1 MDNLLLH
8 HLLLLGRLTRVFEF
22 DRTKVDDELGFLH
35 IPCLVSSL
43 HCSEILLLA
52 LILLL
57 LSFDLLS

>member
-1 MDNLLLH
+1 MDNLLLY
-8 HLLLLGRLTRVFEF
+8 HLLLLGRLTRVFKF

>member
-8 HLLLLGRLTRVFEF
+8 HLLLLGRLTRVFKF
-22 DRTKVDDELGFLH
+22 DRAKVDDELGFLH

-57 LSFDLLS
+57 SFDLLS